1 MVTSFELIRA
11 ALFRACFWPPFQK
24 STGLG
29 CFITQSQFS
38 REEEA
43 AWQAHGSL
51 VKKNSWYAKLG
62 WHGVRVFQLKK
73 GIFEYW
79 ICVLVVPLSM
89 VPSPCR
95 QSSNKNKAA
104 HVRWNISSS
113 ELQMHG
119 PKFSSRGNPSISS
132 LSLSLCIYKMYIYWS
147 SWWLTKRTPTW
158 SFPAKTNL
166 LRIAV
171 KGHQANTSWNYGLRG
186 TFWTLDH
193 WTPLIYV
200 KSVLVYS

>member
-119 PKFSSRGNPSISS
+119 PKFSSRGNPSIS
-132 LSLSLCIYKMYIYWS
+132 LSLSVYIKCIYTGHHGGWRKELRHGVSQPRPTCWGS
-147 SWWLTKRTPTW
+147 LWKDTRQTPPETTALGEP
-158 SFPAKTNL
+158 FEL
-166 LRIAV
+166 LITE
-171 KGHQANTSWNYGLRG
+171 HHSYM
-186 TFWTLDH
+186 
-193 WTPLIYV
+193 
-200 KSVLVYS
+200 